1 MENHM
6 FIFSDF
12 CNKVNKEGV
21 KRMKYHFRNTH
32 RNVAPCVKVPE
43 DFFFF
48 LISKVKFIY
57 KETPEKRLKVYKPMH
72 GIQTY
77 TPTTKKAKEKER
89 DPKTNR
95 PKKQP

>member
-21 KRMKYHFRNTH
+21 KRMKDHFRNTH

-43 DFFFF
+43 DFFFD
-48 LISKVKFIY
+48 K
-57 KETPEKRLKVYKPMH
+57 
-72 GIQTY
+72 
-77 TPTTKKAKEKER
+77 
-89 DPKTNR
+89 
-95 PKKQP
+95 